1 MSRWTRRKFLKTS
14 LAASASAV
22 AAKAALPLSH
32 AQETASGAPGDLAD
46 HASSAIRG
54 GVPSAVLLSPRSRQ
68 LLDFGWRFH
77 FGHADDP
84 AKDFGFGAQN
94 REATFAKS
102 GSFPAITRASFDDS
116 AWEKIDLPHD
126 WAVELPF
133 EKGNPVLDRDGKP
146 TGRYDLPDHGAKPVG
161 RNYPETSIGWYRRV
175 FDIPA
180 EDAGKRI
187 SIEFDGVFRH
197 AMVMFNGHY
206 IGEEFSGYAPFR
218 FDVTDFV
225 SYGEKNTLT
234 VRVDAT
240 LEEGWFYEGAGIY
253 RHVWLT
259 KTDPL
264 HIAPHGF
271 YVRSEVH
278 GDSATLFFRTEVQND
293 SDTPRSCSVSSQV
306 KTMTP
311 YMDPFRVSGELATTQ
326 SKEATIPAWGSYTF
340 ESQATFTLNHLRLWS
355 VEDPHLY
362 LALTTVGSREPTDL
376 DETVFGIRD
385 IRFDADK
392 GFFLNDKPVKIK
404 GTCNHQDHAGVGSA
418 LPDRLQYYR
427 VERLKEMGSNG
438 LRTSHNPPTPELLD
452 ACDRLGMLVMCE
464 TRMMSSNPEGLSQL
478 ERMIRKYRNHPS
490 IFTWSLGNEE
500 REQGTQRGARIVG
513 SMKRLANK
521 LDPSR
526 VVTVAM
532 NGSWGKGVSAVVDVQ
547 GFNYYEQNIDAFHAQ
562 FPKQPTIG
570 TETASTVCTRGIY
583 ENDKERGY
591 VSAYDLNFPPWAATA
606 ETWWRDYD
614 SRPFLAGGFAW
625 TGFDYRGEPTPYN
638 WPCISSHFGIMDT
651 CGFPKDNYF
660 YYQAWWGSKPILHLL
675 PHWNWAGK
683 EGQEISV
690 WCHSNLDSVELF
702 LNGASLGATNVGKNS
717 HVEWK
722 VKYAPGVIEAR
733 GSKGGQVVLTEKR
746 ETTGAP
752 AALRLLPDRMKIDA
766 DGEDVSVV
774 KVEVVDAEGRVM
786 PIASNEVSFRM
797 TGPAR
802 IIGVG
807 NGDPSC
813 HEPDKAE
820 KRSAFNGLCMAIVQ
834 ALKEPGE
841 IRVEAAAA
849 GLEGAS
855 AAIQAEKAT
864 PRPAVA

>member
-22 AAKAALPLSH
+22 AAKAALPLAEAAG
-32 AQETASGAPGDLAD
+32 AQGATDKNAEVRSR
-46 HASSAIRG
+46 ATQSAAAIT
-54 GVPSAVLLSPRSRQ
+54 SPRSRQ

-77 FGHADDP
+77 FGNADDP

-102 GSFPAITRASFDDS
+102 GSFPAVTRASFDDS
-116 AWEKIDLPHD
+116 AWQKVDLPHD

-133 EKGNPVLDRDGKP
+133 EKGNPVLGRDGKP
-146 TGRYDLPDHGAKPVG
+146 TGSYDLPDHGAKPVG
-161 RNYPETSIGWYRRV
+161 RNFPETSIGWYRRV
-175 FDIPA
+175 FDIAA

-259 KTDPL
+259 KMESV
-264 HIAPHGF
+264 HIAPSGV
-271 YVRSEVH
+271 YIRTEIH
-278 GDSATLFFRTEVQND
+278 GDSATIFVRTEIENE
-293 SDTPRSCSVSSQV
+293 
-306 KTMTP
+306 
-311 YMDPFRVSGELATTQ
+311 SGEDQRCVVNGFA
-326 SKEATIPAWGSYTF
+326 SEAAGKDKLFLPVSLSMIPAGGRAVV
-340 ESQATFTLNHLRLWS
+340 ESEIKLKDFQPWS
-355 VEDPHLY
+355 IEDPHLY
-362 LALTTVGSREPTDL
+362 TLTIILEAGDSERDTF
-376 DETVFGIRD
+376 ETTFGIRSVH
-385 IRFDADK
+385 FDADK

-418 LPDRLQYYR
+418 LPDRLQYFR

-490 IFTWSLGNEE
+490 IFIWSLGNEE
-500 REQGTQRGARIVG
+500 REQGTPRGARIVA

-526 VVTVAM
+526 MVTIAM
-532 NGSWGKGVSAVVDVQ
+532 NGGWGQGASAVLDVQ
-547 GFNYYEQNIDAFHAQ
+547 GCNYSDGKIDDFHQ
-562 FPKQPTIG
+562 KFPKQPMIG

-606 ETWWRDYD
+606 ETWWKDYH

-660 YYQAWWGSKPILHLL
+660 YYQAWWGAKPVLHLF

-702 LNGASLGATNVGKNS
+702 LNGASLGAKNVGKNS

-722 VKYAPGVIEAR
+722 VKYAPGAIEAR
-733 GSKGGQVVLTEKR
+733 GSKGGRVVLTQKR

-752 AALRLLPDRMKIDA
+752 AALRLRTDRVKIAA
-766 DGEDVSVV
+766 DGEDVSIVN
-774 KVEVVDAEGRVM
+774 VEVVDAKGRVM
-786 PIASNEVSFRM
+786 PIASNEVSFRV

-841 IRVEAAAA
+841 IRVEVSAA

-855 AAIQAEKAT
+855 AAVQAEKTT
-864 PRPAVA
+864 PRNSVA

>member
-1 MSRWTRRKFLKTS
+1 MSRWSRRKFLKTS

-22 AAKAALPLSH
+22 AGHAALPLAGAAGAEAAGNEH
-32 AQETASGAPGDLAD
+32 GELHNASTQNAA
-46 HASSAIRG
+46 AI
-54 GVPSAVLLSPRSRQ
+54 ASPRERL

-84 AKDFGFGAQN
+84 AKDFNFGAQN

-102 GSFPAITRASFDDS
+102 GAFPPVTRASFDDS
-116 AWEKIDLPHD
+116 AWQKIDLPHD

-146 TGRYDLPDHGAKPVG
+146 TNRYDLPDHGAKPIG

-187 SIEFDGVFRH
+187 SVEFDGVFRH

-218 FDVTDFV
+218 FDLTDFAN
-225 SYGEKNTLT
+225 YGDKNALT

-264 HIAPHGF
+264 HIAPGGN
-271 YVRSEVH
+271 YVRAEVH
-278 GDSATLFFRTEVQND
+278 GDSATVFISTEVENESERDQICTVNGFT
-293 SDTPRSCSVSSQV
+293 SDADGRDGLFVPVNSSIV
-306 KTMTP
+306 
-311 YMDPFRVSGELATTQ
+311 
-326 SKEATIPAWGSYTF
+326 PAWGRTVF
-340 ESQATFTLNHLRLWS
+340 ESEIKFRNFRRWS
-355 VEDPHLY
+355 IEDPHLY
-362 LALTTVGSREPTDL
+362 TLTIMVEADGKERDTL
-376 DETVFGIRD
+376 DTTFGIRTT
-385 IRFDADK
+385 RFDADK
-392 GFFLNDKPVKIK
+392 GFFLNNKPVKIK
-404 GTCNHQDHAGVGSA
+404 GTCNHQDHAGVGAA
-418 LPDRLQYYR
+418 LPDRLQSYR
-427 VERLKEMGSNG
+427 LERLKEMGSNAC
-438 LRTSHNPPTPELLD
+438 RTSHNPPTPEFLD

-490 IFTWSLGNEE
+490 IFIWSLGNEE
-500 REQGTQRGARIVG
+500 REQGTPRGARIMA
-513 SMKRLANK
+513 SMKRLVKK

-526 VVTVAM
+526 SVTMAM
-532 NGSWGKGVSAVVDVQ
+532 NGNWGKGVSAVVDVQ
-547 GFNYYEQNIDAFHAQ
+547 GCNYYEQNIDAFHSQ
-562 FPKQPTIG
+562 FPQQPMIG
-570 TETASTVCTRGIY
+570 TETASHYMTRGIY
-583 ENDKERGY
+583 ETDKEHGY
-591 VSAYDLNFPPWAATA
+591 VSAYDVNAPSYAKTA
-606 ETWWRDYD
+606 EAWWKFYD
-614 SRPFLAGGFAW
+614 ARPFLAGGFAW
-625 TGFDYRGEPTPYN
+625 TGFDYRGEPSPYS
-638 WPCISSHFGIMDT
+638 WPCISSHFGALDT
-651 CGFPKDNYF
+651 CGFPKDTYF
-660 YYQAWWGSKPILHLL
+660 YYQAWWGAKPVLHLF
-675 PHWNWAGK
+675 PHWNWPGK

-702 LNGASLGATNVGKNS
+702 LNGASQGVKKVERNS

-722 VKYAPGVIEAR
+722 VKYSPGVIEAHGFKSGR
-733 GSKGGQVVLTEKR
+733 VLLTEIR
-746 ETTGAP
+746 ETAGAP
-752 AALRLLPDRMKIDA
+752 AALRLNPDRAKISA

-774 KVEVVDAEGRVM
+774 NVEVVDAKGRITPVV
-786 PIASNEVSFRM
+786 SNEVSFRV
-797 TGPAR
+797 TGPGR

-813 HEPDKAE
+813 HESDKGE

-841 IRVEAAAA
+841 IRIETSSA
-849 GLEGAS
+849 GLAS
-855 AAIQAEKAT
+855 ASATIQAVKAE
-864 PRPAVA
+864 PRPAGG